1 MTPRVRRAARALLA
15 AGTTALLMACGD
27 LLPPV
32 AVDLVPEGEGSLF
45 PPAPPPTEPPTAPPT
60 EPPAPAVDAAEP
72 PPEPAVDAGAIGPVD
87 PEPPPA
93 PPTEPAV
100 RPRRR
105 MDIDQLDRAI
115 RRVTRGI
122 GWTEMRNNVEVNLFV
137 DLAATLGKADFIQ
150 VTADNLETSAIFQ
163 KFLGDAARS
172 VCARRLAA
180 DQATLDPA
188 ARVILPADPIDV
200 DDVRLDT
207 QLIALRSIFHGEPT
221 AADSPTLAS
230 WRWLYQSELHVSRDP
245 LRAWNGVC
253 VALFTHPDFYTY

>member
-1 MTPRVRRAARALLA
+1 MMRFSRRLCVALGAAALSI
-15 AGTTALLMACGD
+15 ACGD

-32 AVDLVPEGEGSLF
+32 PVDFVPEGEGSLF
-45 PPAPPPTEPPTAPPT
+45 PPPPPTEPPTAPPT
-60 EPPAPAVDAAEP
+60 EPAEDAAEA
-72 PPEPAVDAGAIGPVD
+72 PEPTADAGAIGPVD
-87 PEPPPA
+87 PDPPPA
-93 PPTEPAV
+93 PPTEAPV

-115 RRVTRGI
+115 RRVTRGV
-122 GWTEMRNNVEVNLFV
+122 GWTEMRNGVEVNLFV

-172 VCARRLAA
+172 VCERRLTGRSRHPRPGDAR
-180 DQATLDPA
+180 DPA
-188 ARVILPADPIDV
+188 GRSRGRRRRAPRRAAHQPCAR
-200 DDVRLDT
+200 
-207 QLIALRSIFHGEPT
+207 SST
-221 AADSPTLAS
+221 ASPRRRTARPWPS

-245 LRAWNGVC
+245 LRAWNAVC

>member
-1 MTPRVRRAARALLA
+1 MMRFSRRLCLALGA
-15 AGTTALLMACGD
+15 SALSIACGD

-32 AVDLVPEGEGSLF
+32 PVDFVPEGEGSLF
-45 PPAPPPTEPPTAPPT
+45 PPPPPTEPPTAPPT
-60 EPPAPAVDAAEP
+60 EPAEDAAEA
-72 PPEPAVDAGAIGPVD
+72 PEPIADAGAIGPVD
-87 PEPPPA
+87 PDPPPA
-93 PPTEPAV
+93 PPTEAPV

-115 RRVTRGI
+115 RRVTRGV
-122 GWTEMRNNVEVNLFV
+122 GWTEMRNGVEVNLFV

-172 VCARRLAA
+172 VCERRLTA
-180 DQATLDPA
+180 DRASLDPA
-188 ARVILPADPIDV
+188 TRVILPADPVDV
-200 DDVRLDT
+200 DDVRLDA
-207 QLIALRSIFHGEPT
+207 QLISLRSVFHGEPT

-245 LRAWNGVC
+245 LRAWNAVC

>member
-1 MTPRVRRAARALLA
+1 MKLIRYSFHDEVHAGVVTA
-15 AGTTALLMACGD
+15 AGVVPVPAMTVALSPYGVWEPTAGTRLG
-27 LLPPV
+27 
-32 AVDLVPEGEGSLF
+32 
-45 PPAPPPTEPPTAPPT
+45 PPTARPTAAPT
-60 EPPAPAVDAAEP
+60 EPPALEVDAGEAIP
-72 PPEPAVDAGAIGPVD
+72 DAGAIGPVD
-87 PEPPPA
+87 PGPPSA
-93 PPTEPAV
+93 PPTEAPL

-172 VCARRLAA
+172 VCERRVAA

-188 ARVILPADPIDV
+188 ARVILPADPVDV
-200 DDVRLDT
+200 DDVRLDA
-207 QLIALRSIFHGEPT
+207 QLIALRSAFHGEPT
-221 AADSPTLAS
+221 SADSPTLAS
-230 WRWLYQSELHVSRDP
+230 WRWLYQSELHMSREP
-245 LRAWNGVC
+245 LRAWNAVC